1 MDPPNRAAPL
11 LAMQQFFA
19 GATRGLVDAQLAFD
33 EVGRESI
40 LRWEQNGIPPAVWTV
55 SDIRLSFPIA
65 VALRPKASHAGRTT
79 VALAPRPE
87 SQGRLTLGFRYLLTP
102 QDAEDP

>member
-1 MDPPNRAAPL
+1 MDPPSRAAPL

-40 LRWEQNGIPPAVWTV
+40 LRWEHDGIPPAVWTV

-79 VALAPRPE
+79 VALGPRPT
-87 SQGRLTLGFRYLLTP
+87 SQGHLTLGFRYLLTP

>member
-1 MDPPNRAAPL
+1 MDPPSRAAPL

-40 LRWEQNGIPPAVWTV
+40 LRWEQDGIPPDVWTV

-79 VALAPRPE
+79 VALAPGSAR
-87 SQGRLTLGFRYLLTP
+87 QGHLTVGFRYLLTP
-102 QDAEDP
+102 QDDEDS